1 MFDVNSVL
9 PIAGAAVGG
18 YFGGSTGAMI
28 GSSLGGA
35 LGGSRIAGQGTS
47 RAQGMSR
54 EAQAQAIAA
63 QQAGLSGSLEQ
74 LSAYRGAGERALGRQ
89 EQMAGADRYQQLNLP
104 EYQQQGLNVE
114 IPPELAAQYDIERED
129 ADKYAS
135 RLGATRGN
143 LFSGAA
149 MELAANQR
157 RRIGARQSA
166 EGYKAGLE
174 RSILERGERRFGY
187 GAQRENVMAQEGQ
200 RRYYDESQ
208 YGRLSDLS
216 RMGYGAAG
224 QGAQAELATG
234 QGIANLY
241 AGGGQQRAEME
252 LGKTQANMDILGNI
266 TETIGGG
273 LASYY
278 SQPQQNVTQPSTYGG
293 GAGGGMTS
301 SGGNIFDPESLKI
314 GY

>member
-1 MFDVNSVL
+1 MFDINSIL
-9 PIAGAAVGG
+9 PVAGMAAGYAVGG
-18 YFGGSTGAMI
+18 PMGAQIGG
-28 GSSLGGA
+28 SLGGA
-35 LGGSRIAGQGTS
+35 LAGSRIAGQGTAA
-47 RAQGMSR
+47 AQGMSA

-63 QQAGLSGSLEQ
+63 QQAGLAGGLEQ

-89 EQMAGADRYQQLNLP
+89 EQMIGQP
-104 EYQQQGLNVE
+104 FE

-166 EGYKAGLE
+166 EGYRAGFE
-174 RSILERGERRFGY
+174 RQQIEY
-187 GAQRENVMAQEGQ
+187 GQLG
-200 RRYYDESQ
+200 
-208 YGRLSDLS
+208 GLS

-234 QGIANLY
+234 QGIAGLY
-241 AGGGQQRAEME
+241 AQGGQQRADME
-252 LGKTQANMDILGNI
+252 LGKTQANLDIMGNI

-273 LASYY
+273 IASYY
-278 SQPQQNVTQPSTYGG
+278 AQPSGGTTYGG
-293 GAGGGMTS
+293 GGGMTS
-301 SGGNIFDPESLKI
+301 SGGNIYDPESLRI